1 MNGSIDPQGGSN
13 SNSSSSGSSAVPG
26 MQKPLQDY
34 KLIIDPF
41 LVKAPQK
48 IYRYNGIVPNDPSFH
63 PVIPKDPRNTK
74 KIIMRVRHDP
84 IELIVPR

>member
-13 SNSSSSGSSAVPG
+13 SNSSCSTAPF
-26 MQKPLQDY
+26 QKPIQDY

-48 IYRYNGIVPNDPSFH
+48 IYRYNGIVPNDVTYP
-63 PVIPKDPRNTK
+63 PVILKDPRNAK
-74 KIIMRVRHDP
+74 AIRLRVRLDP
-84 IELIVPR
+84 IELAVPR